1 MLMCE
6 RGIRETV
13 TDRKGGI
20 SFTILV
26 NHMNEQRYFHSSFQS
41 FSTQSCNTKNSAS
54 PEKQKY
60 INLNYTELSV
70 LPKRGNFSASWS
82 TPSSRHTCMCR
93 MTRPFQILTVALS
106 AGICP
111 NSNSNCTSINKSY
124 LLNSYVNMCMYF
136 ATK

>member
-20 SFTILV
+20 SFTMLV

-60 INLNYTELSV
+60 INLNYTELRQNAAIS
-70 LPKRGNFSASWS
+70 LPLGQRPPAD
-82 TPSSRHTCMCR
+82 
-93 MTRPFQILTVALS
+93 TRAC
-106 AGICP
+106 AE
-111 NSNSNCTSINKSY
+111 
-124 LLNSYVNMCMYF
+124 
-136 ATK
+136 